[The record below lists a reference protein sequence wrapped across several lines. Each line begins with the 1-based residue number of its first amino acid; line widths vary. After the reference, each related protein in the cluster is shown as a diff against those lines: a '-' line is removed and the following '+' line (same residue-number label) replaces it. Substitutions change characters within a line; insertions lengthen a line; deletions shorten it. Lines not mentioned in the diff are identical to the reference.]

1 MIATALVLGTWEL
14 LLLLQAWISR
24 LRMLGAAVG
33 SAVGKSIVYCPWLG
47 TWFKFHDRVWTLP
60 LLHFEALD
68 SFTSTVIFLEDRS
81 NEAIP
86 NCFGNNEENSDG

>member
-1 MIATALVLGTWEL
+1 MIAIALALGTWEL
-14 LLLLQAWISR
+14 LLQAWMSR

-33 SAVGKSIVYCPWLG
+33 SAVGKSIIYCPWFG
-47 TWFKFHDRVWTLP
+47 TWFKLDDTTWTLP

-68 SFTSTVIFLEDRS
+68 FFTSTVVFLEDRS